1 MATTDLVTQRM
12 NAIVEKEGGN
22 SAGTIEEALG
32 GQVDETLTNKNK
44 NKNKDYFKC
53 MILRCKHHQAH
64 CTASYYILGL
74 LNGSEFLLL

>member
-32 GQVDETLTNKNK
+32 GQVDETLTNNVLEEPSA
-44 NKNKDYFKC
+44 DPTRDF
-53 MILRCKHHQAH
+53 RV
-64 CTASYYILGL
+64 
-74 LNGSEFLLL
+74 